1 MSKGPHGVGEA
12 SGQPRAS
19 LCLGFRSQARG
30 GLWASIPY
38 SEGYGKGEGQ

>member
-19 LCLGFRSQARG
+19 LCLGFRSQAKG
-30 GLWASIPY
+30 GLLDSSLLFP
-38 SEGYGKGEGQ
+38 